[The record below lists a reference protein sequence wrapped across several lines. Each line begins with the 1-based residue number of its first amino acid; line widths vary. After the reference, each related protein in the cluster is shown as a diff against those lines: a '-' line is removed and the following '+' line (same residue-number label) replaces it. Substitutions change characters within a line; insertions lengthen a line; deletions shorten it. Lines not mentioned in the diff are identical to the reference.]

1 MRYLLKLLMVLIFAS
16 ALPAQAKMYKW
27 EDADGNVHFG
37 DRIPAQYLNK
47 EHQELNAQGAV
58 TREHEAV
65 VIKTEEE
72 KQEALRLEHLEKQR
86 QKIAEAKAQEQ
97 AKEDR
102 VLLDTYTTERDLIA
116 ARDARLDA
124 VDSQLQLSESIIVDT
139 ERKLDLTEKQ
149 LTRIRASGKEVP
161 QNISEKMVSE
171 ELQLQTYREV
181 AAGHQKRKQAIN
193 VQFNGYIARFRELK
207 EKQLR
212 VKEAHEARRKEAMG
226 L

>member
-1 MRYLLKLLMVLIFAS
+1 MRYLLNLLMVLIFAG

-37 DRIPAQYLNK
+37 DRIPLQYQNQ

-58 TREHEAV
+58 TQEHEAV
-65 VIKTEEE
+65 VIKTEKE

-86 QKIAEAKAQEQ
+86 QKIAEAKALEQ
-97 AKEDR
+97 AKQDR
-102 VLLDTYTTERDLIA
+102 VLLDTYTTERDLTA

-124 VDSQLQLSESIIVDT
+124 VDSQLQLSESIIADT

-149 LTRIRASGKEVP
+149 VTRIRASGKEVP
-161 QNISEKMVSE
+161 GNISEKLNSE
-171 ELQLQTYREV
+171 KRQLQTYREA
-181 AAGHQKRKQAIN
+181 AAGHQKRKQQIN
-193 VQFNGYIARFRELK
+193 RQFEDYIARFSELK
-207 EKQLR
+207 EQQQR
-212 VKEAHEARRKEAMG
+212 IKEAREARRKEAMG